1 MSKESLHWIR
11 SGVIL
16 CGNFSPLNPHKTLEP
31 KMRKT
36 IPLMVALTFVLGGC
50 ATKIPNPAKINDPI
64 EFAKEYKNYDEFTFD
79 LPADLLRP
87 PMKVFEDHQTYS
99 IWWCGNTEPGQHR
112 EFQQRMAR
120 VCRNLGGEMYRNEWC
135 RDKETGNLAL
145 FRYSFSSTYD
155 ISRCITI
162 GTKRRVPVVSVHVD
176 APLEGVDP
184 KTDRAWQKFAASQGF
199 VTKATTEEMEK
210 EERRQV
216 ALLLKQRDEEEKRRQ
231 ELARQRQEEARQH
244 AKWQRET
251 GYLLSPSSKGT
262 SVCSKKAIDG
272 RNYKAFIEDSNGL
285 RLQLRLTEELING
298 RYVILQNQRI
308 IWDNVNNWKECR

>member
-1 MSKESLHWIR
+1 
-11 SGVIL
+11 
-16 CGNFSPLNPHKTLEP
+16 
-31 KMRKT
+31 
-36 IPLMVALTFVLGGC
+36 
-50 ATKIPNPAKINDPI
+50 
-64 EFAKEYKNYDEFTFD
+64 
-79 LPADLLRP
+79 
-87 PMKVFEDHQTYS
+87 
-99 IWWCGNTEPGQHR
+99 
-112 EFQQRMAR
+112 MAR

-199 VTKATTEEMEK
+199 VTKTTTEEMEK
-210 EERRQV
+210 DERRQV
-216 ALLLKQRDEEEKRRQ
+216 AQLLRQREAEEKRRQ

-251 GYLLSPSSKGT
+251 GYLLSPLSKGI
-262 SVCSKKAIDG
+262 SVCSKKAIDV
-272 RNYKAFIEDSNGL
+272 RSYKAFIEDSNGL
-285 RLQLRLTEELING
+285 RLQLRLTEELVNG

-308 IWDNVNNWKECR
+308 IWDNVNNWKECRRKIVSTTGCDLPSCFWDRSEFSLGAPEVNSARTFIKTISRLPARTTRNLSATSMSSLLANLKTFA

>member
-1 MSKESLHWIR
+1 
-11 SGVIL
+11 
-16 CGNFSPLNPHKTLEP
+16 
-31 KMRKT
+31 
-36 IPLMVALTFVLGGC
+36 
-50 ATKIPNPAKINDPI
+50 
-64 EFAKEYKNYDEFTFD
+64 
-79 LPADLLRP
+79 
-87 PMKVFEDHQTYS
+87 
-99 IWWCGNTEPGQHR
+99 
-112 EFQQRMAR
+112 
-120 VCRNLGGEMYRNEWC
+120 
-135 RDKETGNLAL
+135 
-145 FRYSFSSTYD
+145 
-155 ISRCITI
+155 
-162 GTKRRVPVVSVHVD
+162 
-176 APLEGVDP
+176 
-184 KTDRAWQKFAASQGF
+184 
-199 VTKATTEEMEK
+199 MEK